1 VRSHLLEGKVS
12 HRRVRPF
19 VYDLEHGVYYLAVD
33 LDELDEVARRRRL
46 LTRNRRGVVAFRD
59 ADHLLPPANDVAA
72 EMRAYLRAADID
84 PTGWRITLV
93 TYPRILGHVFNP
105 ASFYLCRDDAEE
117 LRVVVVE
124 VHNTYGER
132 HLYTLR
138 PEKKNSTHV
147 ATMEK
152 DFYVSPFI
160 DVSGGYVVRVQ
171 EHPAGLRIAIDQR
184 SEGSVLL
191 HTSLA
196 LRRLPLTDRNLLRM
210 LVRHPFVTLKTI
222 GMIHWHALQLW
233 RRGAKFHRHSA
244 YRRAAQPTTAGDER
258 RTGEAWR

>member
-1 VRSHLLEGKVS
+1 VRSHLLEGKVH
-12 HRRVRPF
+12 HRRLRPF
-19 VYDLEHGVYYLAVD
+19 VYDLEHGVYYLALD

-46 LTRNRRGVVAFRD
+46 LSRNRPALLCFRD
-59 ADHLLPPANDVAA
+59 ADHLQPPATDVAA
-72 EMRAYLRAADID
+72 ELRAHLLAQGFD
-84 PTGWRITLV
+84 PTGWRITLI
-93 TYPRILGHVFNP
+93 TYPRVLGHVFNP
-105 ASFYLCRDDAEE
+105 ASFFLCRDEARE

-138 PEKKNSTHV
+138 PEKKNATHV

-171 EHPAGLRIAIDQR
+171 DNPAGLRIAIDQR

-196 LRRLPLTDRNLLRM
+196 LRRLPLTDSNLLRM

-233 RRGAKFHRHSA
+233 RRGARFHRHSA
-244 YRRAAQPTTAGDER
+244 YRRSPAPSPAASTH
-258 RTGEAWR
+258 RTGEAAH